1 MGRGPA
7 RSHDAIRFAITDA
20 ACTLVGR
27 EGLAALSIRRVAAQ
41 SGVSPGRVQHY
52 FPGRAEL
59 IHVAFNHVQQRTQQ
73 RIEGALAEAT
83 TDREV
88 IVAIL
93 RAMVPRTP
101 TEMEEAR
108 VVASFEALS
117 LTEPT
122 LGDALREGHAAL
134 TGLLVA
140 LLAGDDTEV
149 KGDPELTAAGLLS
162 VAEGVF
168 GQVLHSQLSV
178 EHADRIL
185 DEAIGR
191 VIV

>member
-7 RSHDAIRFAITDA
+7 KTYDVTRIAIADA

-27 EGLAALSIRRVAAQ
+27 EGLAALSIRRVAAE

-59 IHVAFNHVQQRTQQ
+59 VHAAFDHVQQRTQQ
-73 RIEGALAEAT
+73 RIEGAMTELT
-83 TDREV
+83 TGPEIV
-88 IVAIL
+88 VAIL
-93 RAMVPRTP
+93 RAMIPRTP
-101 TEMEEAR
+101 SELEEAR

-117 LTEPT
+117 LTEPV

-134 TGLLVA
+134 TGLLAA
-140 LLAGDDTEV
+140 LLAGADTEIN
-149 KGDPELTAAGLLS
+149 GDPGLTATGLLS

-185 DEAIGR
+185 NEAIGR
-191 VIV
+191 VIA